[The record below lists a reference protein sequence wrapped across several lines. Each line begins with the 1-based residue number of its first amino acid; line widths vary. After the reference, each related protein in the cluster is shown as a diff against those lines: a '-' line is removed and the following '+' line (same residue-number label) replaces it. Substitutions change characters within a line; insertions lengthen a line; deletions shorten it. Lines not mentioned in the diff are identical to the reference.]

1 MFTLTWTISSL
12 PIDKQPTAFLFE
24 PQNDRFTIGRSES
37 CDHQIQADG
46 ISRIHCTLVKNTEG
60 WILIDGDGVKRSSY
74 GIFDSSGDRL
84 SIVKMTPGNAIV
96 LLNSSEHLI
105 VLKCD
110 RRVAESSDRDLTV
123 GYEMSARVLTE
134 SLSDQTGQLEMRFEL
149 MMAQEREHN
158 DSQLLKIREFLEVVY
173 DETKRLRTD
182 FSVSTID
189 DGARDKTIKEMRTII
204 KVLALILCSAGL
216 WLAFK
221 DQQTVS
227 NIAGVVIM
235 IGGAIGWGRSS
246 KN

>member
-1 MFTLTWTISSL
+1 MFTLTWTISNL

-24 PQNDRFTIGRSES
+24 PQTDRFTIGRSAT

-46 ISRIHCTLVKNTEG
+46 ISRIHCTLVKNDEG
-60 WILIDGDGVKRSSY
+60 WILVDGDGVKRSTY
-74 GIFDSSGDRL
+74 GIFYPNGERL
-84 SIVKMTPGNAIV
+84 PIAKMNPGQAIV
-96 LLNSSEHLI
+96 LLNSSEHQI
-105 VLKCD
+105 VLKSD
-110 RRVAESSDRDLTV
+110 RRASTPSDRDLTV

-149 MMAQEREHN
+149 MMSEERKHN
-158 DSQLLKIREFLEVVY
+158 DSQLLKIRDFLEVVY

-189 DGARDKTIKEMRTII
+189 DGTRDKTIKEMRTII

-227 NIAGVVIM
+227 NIAGVIIM
-235 IGGAIGWGRSS
+235 IGGAIGWGRSG